1 MPMKV
6 TKKTGK
12 KPTAKTLKIRE
23 ISKLVNL
30 AEARKQALIRLLIDY
45 TQDSLPIHFTEHL
58 KLVISEL
65 LAKGH
70 YSYQYRSEDFGFA
83 DNNHFRYQMN
93 FLKKAWEGII
103 EISFKAPIN
112 GSFVGFLSYKIA
124 E

>member
-1 MPMKV
+1 MAIKAP
-6 TKKTGK
+6 K

-30 AEARKQALIRLLIDY
+30 AKAREQALIKLLIEY

-70 YSYQYRSEDFGFA
+70 YSYQYRAEEFGFV
-83 DNNHFRYQMN
+83 DNDHFGEKIV
-93 FLKKAWEGII
+93 FLIKVWEGII
-103 EISFKAPIN
+103 KISFKAPIN
-112 GSFVGFLSYKIA
+112 SAFAGFLLYEIA